1 MNVIKLLSPAAGRG
15 TSSGITTTLYRAV
28 QRPAQART
36 ATSGSWTPV
45 RHKSGPYGYTQAK
58 SLVYSKYGEP
68 KDVLK

>member
-1 MNVIKLLSPAAGRG
+1 MNAIKLLSPAAGRG
-15 TSSGITTTLYRAV
+15 TPSTLCRTAR
-28 QRPAQART
+28 RPAQAST
-36 ATSGSWTPV
+36 AMSMSWTPV